1 MSHNCI
7 CTDRFWFRI
16 LHKVTLS
23 AAIRSCN
30 DWNLTEI
37 IEQAPNERSSLD
49 ITDFFNQ
56 AIPPHTYLG
65 LRVLSLPLRMKLNL
79 ILDSFHYFPNVIGA
93 TSPPRSHP
101 DWIMYVQR
109 FTLLVL
115 CNVHVTR
122 RWSWICSTA
131 RQHVPLDFYIVPYI
145 IARDVI
151 LKYFYCC
158 KRIFLLLLSCERVG
172 P

>member
-16 LHKVTLS
+16 LHKVT
-23 AAIRSCN
+23 RFSCHSQLQWLKS
-30 DWNLTEI
+30 DWNNRTS
-37 IEQAPNERSSLD
+37 PERTGSLD

-131 RQHVPLDFYIVPYI
+131 RQYVPLAFYIVHNC
-145 IARDVI
+145 AR
-151 LKYFYCC
+151 
-158 KRIFLLLLSCERVG
+158 RNTEIFLLL
-172 P
+172 